1 MPEAPTIGP
10 PAALPPVEATRPPVD
25 DDVELDNFGQL
36 SLANAFDDLEE
47 HFVAIMHNTGLRM
60 GESVSSLTFL
70 SEMFTRTTSE

>member
-1 MPEAPTIGP
+1 MPEAPTIP

-25 DDVELDNFGQL
+25 DDELDNFGQL

-47 HFVAIMHNTGLRM
+47 RFVAIMHNTGLRM